1 MIGRIIP
8 IILFV
13 LLGALLAV
21 GLKISDH
28 KTEIPS
34 PLIGKKIPEFS
45 LPVLGRKDMMVT
57 HEDLIGQPFLLN
69 VWASWCYTCR
79 IEHPL
84 IEQLAASGRLR
95 VIGLNYRDEAED
107 ALAWLERFGNPYALN
122 IADVSG
128 RSAIDFGVYAAPES
142 FLVDAGGTIVFKQVG
157 ALTAEIIEQEILPR
171 IQQVASEQP

>member
-1 MIGRIIP
+1 LIGRIVP

-13 LLGALLAV
+13 LLGVLLAV
-21 GLKISDH
+21 GLKIADH

-45 LPVLGRKDMMVT
+45 LPVLGRDDVMVT
-57 HEDLIGQPFLLN
+57 HEDIIGQPFLLN

-84 IEQLAASGRLR
+84 IEQLAASGRLTI
-95 VIGLNYRDEAED
+95 IGLNYRDEEED
-107 ALAWLERFGNPYALN
+107 ALAWLEHFGNPYALN

-142 FLVDAGGTIVFKQVG
+142 FLVDADGNILFKQIG
-157 ALTAEIIEQEILPR
+157 ALTPEVIEQEILPR
-171 IQQVASEQP
+171 IQSAGSE